1 MKKELLDMKT
11 RSLAILII
19 IFILF
24 FSIAPFQKVLLNI
37 LEENKEVIELYADR
51 FGASS
56 TISQLYDWN
65 IFIFSQWFGKN
76 FGQMIPIFAII
87 LAFPLFSREVENGT
101 MEFLLVRKSR
111 NYVFYS
117 KVFSSLIIGFSIVII
132 GSILPIIYSLF
143 AGKDFL
149 YEYALKYIIHGI
161 IGVWLWNNI
170 TVFFSI
176 IFNDQVKPILSSIGL
191 LAITTALGFLKP
203 LRWLNTYSYVLG
215 GKILSEGK
223 INWIYT
229 ESLFVIG
236 GFILL
241 ASYYIFK
248 NKEI

>member
-1 MKKELLDMKT
+1 MKKEFLDIKV
-11 RSLAILII
+11 RAIVIFII
-19 IFILF
+19 TFILF
-24 FSIAPFQKVLLNI
+24 FSIAPFQNI
-37 LEENKEVIELYADR
+37 LLGVLEKNKAVIETYANK
-51 FGASS
+51 FGLNSM
-56 TISQLYDWN
+56 ISRLHDWN
-65 IFIFSQWFGKN
+65 FYIFTQWFGKN

-87 LAFPLFSREVENGT
+87 LAFPLFSREIENGT

-117 KVFSSLIIGFSIVII
+117 KVFSCLIVGFSLIII
-132 GSILPIIYSLF
+132 GSILPILYSFF

-149 YEYALKYIIHGI
+149 NEYALKYIVHGLI
-161 IGVWLWNNI
+161 TVWFWNNI
-170 TVFFSI
+170 TIFFSI
-176 IFNDQVKPILSSIGL
+176 IFNDQVKPILSSAGL

-203 LRWLNTYSYVLG
+203 LKWLNTYSYSLG

-223 INWIYT
+223 INWVYS

-241 ASYYIFK
+241 ASYYSFK

>member
-1 MKKELLDMKT
+1 MKKELYNMKI
-11 RSLAILII
+11 RALAILII
-19 IFILF
+19 TLILF
-24 FSIAPFQKVLLNI
+24 FSIAPFQNVFLNLLD
-37 LEENKEVIELYADR
+37 ENKAVIESYAKK

-56 TISQLYDWN
+56 MLSKLHDWN
-65 IFIFSQWFGKN
+65 FYIFTQWFGKN

-111 NYVFYS
+111 DYVFYS
-117 KVFSSLIIGFSIVII
+117 KIFSSLIIGFSIIII
-132 GSILPIIYSLF
+132 GSILPIIYSF
-143 AGKDFL
+143 FTGKDFF
-149 YEYALKYIIHGI
+149 YDYALKYIIHGV
-161 IGVWLWNNI
+161 IGFWLWNNI

-176 IFNDQVKPILSSIGL
+176 ILNDQVKPILSSVGL

-203 LRWLNTYSYVLG
+203 LKWLNTYSYILG

-223 INWIYT
+223 INWIYS

-241 ASYYIFK
+241 ASYYLFK